1 MLYSRDPRR
10 NLIVRIRMQR
20 LTRPSAW
27 YTQIRLARTVA
38 GIRSPIRVD
47 TTLRNRC
54 HITMFAFRGA
64 HLAVLE
70 IFVAARWVDVFDC
83 GVDGLV
89 VIGVDGGDAG
99 H

>member
-1 MLYSRDPRR
+1 
-10 NLIVRIRMQR
+10 
-20 LTRPSAW
+20 
-27 YTQIRLARTVA
+27 
-38 GIRSPIRVD
+38 
-47 TTLRNRC
+47 
-54 HITMFAFRGA
+54 MFAFRGA

-89 VIGVDGGDAG
+89 VIGVNGGDAG